1 MGRMLAQVAEFLFWP
16 RGVER
21 EAREI
26 QSGDK
31 SPHSKGRL
39 LVLGVCAALCV
50 LAWTS
55 VQGAAAESSP
65 APSAS
70 DSTAPSSTPAPSRGK
85 HSLFPVLEWAKRAV
99 ARIEKEVPDYSA
111 ILLKRESIDGC
122 LSDPQRILLKVRHE
136 PLSVYVY
143 CYDPPDR
150 RGEEAIY
157 VAGRNDGNL
166 LGHTTGITGALLGTM
181 SLKPDGTIAMD
192 GQRHPLT
199 EIGIL
204 HLCRRIAQVAE
215 KGVNF
220 PQCKVETTHDEKI
233 GDRGCRCIQIRNPDD
248 RQQFLF
254 SQLRIY
260 VDDELDLPIRF
271 EAYDWPDK
279 PGGDPPLA
287 EQYTYAKLK
296 LGAALTDTDFD
307 VRNPRYGYAEGRQ
320 K

>member
-1 MGRMLAQVAEFLFWP
+1 MGRMLSRAVGLVLPSQG
-16 RGVER
+16 RGQR
-21 EAREI
+21 GRRI

-31 SPHSKGRL
+31 SPHSKRLL
-39 LVLGVCAALCV
+39 LVLGVCAALCGFDRTGPY
-50 LAWTS
+50 AC
-55 VQGAAAESSP
+55 AAEAPP

-70 DSTAPSSTPAPSRGK
+70 DSTAVSSTSSVRREK
-85 HSLFPVLEWAKRAV
+85 HALQPVLAWAKGAA
-99 ARIEKEVPDYSA
+99 ARLEKEVPDYSA
-111 ILLKRESIDGC
+111 ILLKRESLDGV
-122 LSDPQRILLKVRHE
+122 LGDPQRILLKVRHQ
-136 PLSVYVY
+136 PFSVYVY
-143 CYDPPDR
+143 CYDPADR

-181 SLKPDGTIAMD
+181 SLKPDGAIAMD

-204 HLCRRIAQVAE
+204 NLCRRIAEAAE

-220 PQCKVETTHDEKI
+220 PQCKVETTHDQKI
-233 GDRGCRCIQIRNPDD
+233 GDRGCRCIQIRNPED

-271 EAYDWPDK
+271 EGYDWPVE
-279 PGGDPPLA
+279 PQGDPPLA

-296 LGAALTDTDFD
+296 LSPGLTDTDFD

>member
-1 MGRMLAQVAEFLFWP
+1 MRILAVWA
-16 RGVER
+16 V
-21 EAREI
+21 
-26 QSGDK
+26 
-31 SPHSKGRL
+31 
-39 LVLGVCAALCV
+39 LCV
-50 LAWTS
+50 LDGTS
-55 VQGAAAESSP
+55 PQASAAESAP
-65 APSAS
+65 AASAS
-70 DSTAPSSTPAPSRGK
+70 ESTAPSSTASPDREK
-85 HSLFPVLEWAKRAV
+85 HALQPVLAWAKRTV
-99 ARIEKEVPDYSA
+99 TRIEKEVPDYSA
-111 ILLKRESIDGC
+111 ILLKRETIDGC
-122 LSDPQRILLKVRHE
+122 LGDPQRILLKVRHE
-136 PLSVYVY
+136 PFSVYVY
-143 CYDPPDR
+143 CYDPADR

-181 SLKPDGTIAMD
+181 SLKPDGAVAMD

-204 HLCRRIAQVAE
+204 NLCRRIAQVAE

-220 PQCKVETTHDEKI
+220 PQCKVETSHVQKV

-260 VDDELDLPIRF
+260 IDDELDLPIRF
-271 EAYDWPDK
+271 EGYDWPAE
-279 PGGDPPLA
+279 PQGDPPLA

-296 LGAALTDTDFD
+296 LSAGLTDTDFD

-320 K
+320 Q